1 MKKKR
6 GNKMDIKKFRN
17 IGISAHIDSGKTTL
31 TERILYYCNK
41 IYRIGEVRGKDGV
54 GATMDSMELEKERGI
69 TIASATTNVRWDGHN
84 LNVIDTPGHVDF
96 TIEVE
101 NALRVLDG
109 AILVLCGVSGVQ
121 SQSITVDRQLKRY
134 KVPHIA
140 FINKLD
146 RVGADPEKVKDQLC
160 EKLDHNAV
168 LMQISIGLEENFEG
182 IIDLISRKARY
193 FVGPKGE
200 QVKETEIPDEYVDKT
215 EEMREKMIDAVSMFN
230 DELAEAFLEGN
241 ETEEIIIEAVRKAT
255 IAMEMTPVFMGS
267 AFKNK
272 GVQLLLDAVVRYL
285 PDPTEIENIAHDK
298 NDEMRNIKLVSD
310 SRLPTVALAFKL
322 ENQQYGQ
329 LTYLRIYQGTI
340 SKGTDL
346 RNARTGNKIK
356 VGRLVK
362 MHADNMEDITSA
374 SAGDIVALFG
384 VDCALGD
391 TFNGGKNNYT
401 MRESFVPKPI
411 ISLALNVKD
420 SKDQDNLSKA
430 LARFTKEDPTFKTH
444 VDEETNETIVLG
456 MGELHLNVYI
466 ERMRR
471 EYGVNLEVCEPQVSY
486 RETITKAIEFDYIHK
501 KQSGGRG
508 QFARVKGILTHSGK
522 DENIFIDKVRGGNI
536 PSQFIPGCEKGF
548 FSVLQKG
555 ELAGFPV
562 VGVKMTL
569 DDGDFHAVDSSQ
581 LAFEVATRAAFKKN
595 YHKAKPIILEPV
607 MKVSVETPSEFRGN
621 IMAIINQNRGLVS
634 DTVIDDNFTRIDSE
648 IPLSETFGLATQF
661 RSVTQGKA
669 DFTMEF
675 SEYRSLPKSIEEEI
689 LKKREK

>member
-1 MKKKR
+1 
-6 GNKMDIKKFRN
+6 MDIKKFRN

-41 IYRIGEVRGKDGV
+41 IHRIGEVRGKDGI

-69 TIASATTNVRWDGHN
+69 TIASAATNVTWKEHS
-84 LNVIDTPGHVDF
+84 LNIIDTPGHIDF

-109 AILVLCGVSGVQ
+109 AVLVLCGVSGVQ

-146 RVGADPEKVKDQLC
+146 RVGADSEKVKDQLC

-168 LMQISIGLEENFEG
+168 LMQIPIGLEEKFEG

-193 FVGPKGE
+193 FTGPKGE
-200 QVKETEIPDEYVDKT
+200 QVKETEIPAEYIDKT
-215 EEMREKMIDAVSMFN
+215 EEMREEMIDAVSMFS
-230 DELAEAFLEGN
+230 DDLAKAFLEGN
-241 ETEEIIIEAVRKAT
+241 ETEEMIIEAVRKAT
-255 IAMEMTPVFMGS
+255 IAMKMTPVFIGS

-285 PDPTEIENIAHDK
+285 PNPTEGVNIAHDK
-298 NDEMRNIKLVSD
+298 NDEMRTIKLVS
-310 SRLPTVALAFKL
+310 SPNLPAVALAFKL

-340 SKGTDL
+340 SKGADL
-346 RNARTGNKIK
+346 MNARTGKKIK

-374 SAGDIVALFG
+374 KAGDIVALFG
-384 VDCALGD
+384 IDCALGD
-391 TFNGGKNNYT
+391 TFNGGNNNYT
-401 MRESFVPKPI
+401 MRKSYVPKPI
-411 ISLALNVKD
+411 ISLALTVKD

-430 LARFTKEDPTFKTH
+430 LAKFTKEDPTFKAN
-444 VDEETNETIVLG
+444 VDAETGETIVQG

-471 EYGVNLEVCEPQVSY
+471 EYGVNVEACAPQVSY
-486 RETITKAIEFDYIHK
+486 RETITKAVEFDYIHK

-522 DENIFIDKVRGGNI
+522 DENIFRDKVHGGSI

-548 FSVLQKG
+548 FSVLNKG

-562 VGVKMTL
+562 VDVKMTL
-569 DDGDFHAVDSSQ
+569 DDGAFHEVDSSH
-581 LAFEVATRAAFKKN
+581 LAFEIATRVAFREN
-595 YHKAKPIILEPV
+595 YSKAKPIILEPE

-621 IMAIINQNRGLVS
+621 IMAIINKNRGLVL
-634 DTVIDDNFTRIDSE
+634 DTVIDDNFTCIDAE
-648 IPLSETFGLATQF
+648 MPLAETFGLATQF

-675 SEYRSLPKSIEEEI
+675 KEYKAVPKSIEEEI
-689 LKKREK
+689 LKGSGK

>member
-1 MKKKR
+1 
-6 GNKMDIKKFRN
+6 MDIKKIRN

-31 TERILYYCNK
+31 AERILYYCNK

-69 TIASATTNVRWDGHN
+69 TIASAATNVRWKGYD
-84 LNVIDTPGHVDF
+84 LNIIDTPGHVDF

-146 RVGADPEKVKDQLC
+146 RTGADPEKVRDQLR

-168 LMQISIGLEENFEG
+168 LMQIPIGLEEKFEG

-193 FVGPKGE
+193 FTGPIGE
-200 QVKETEIPDEYVDKT
+200 QVMETEVPAEYRAKT
-215 EEMREKMIDAVSMFN
+215 EEMRETMIDAVAMFS
-230 DELAEAFLEGN
+230 DELAEAFLEGY
-241 ETEEIIIEAVRKAT
+241 ETEEMIIEAVRKAT
-255 IAMEMTPVFMGS
+255 IAMELTPVFIGS

-285 PDPTEIENIAHDK
+285 PDPTEGENIARDK
-298 NDEMRNIKLVSD
+298 DDGMRNIKLVSD
-310 SRLPTVALAFKL
+310 PKLPTVALAFKL

-329 LTYLRIYQGTI
+329 LTYLRIYQGSI
-340 SKGTDL
+340 AKGSDL
-346 RNARTGNKIK
+346 LNARTGNKIK

-362 MHADNMEDITSA
+362 MHADNMEDISSA
-374 SAGDIVALFG
+374 KAGDIVALFG

-391 TFNGGKNNYT
+391 TFNGGNLNYT
-401 MRESFVPKPI
+401 MRKSFVPKPI
-411 ISLALNVKD
+411 ISLALGVKD
-420 SKDQDNLSKA
+420 SADQDKLSKA
-430 LARFTKEDPTFKTH
+430 LSRFTKEDPTFKAN
-444 VDEETNETIVLG
+444 VNEETNETIIHG
-456 MGELHLNVYI
+456 MGELHLNIYI
-466 ERMRR
+466 ERIRR
-471 EYGVNLEVCEPQVSY
+471 EYGVNLEVREPQVSY
-486 RETITKAIEFDYIHK
+486 RETLTKAIEFDYVHK
-501 KQSGGRG
+501 KQTGGRG
-508 QFARVKGILTHSGK
+508 QYARIKGILTHSGK
-522 DENIFIDKVRGGNI
+522 DENIFMDKVRGGNI
-536 PSQFIPGCEKGF
+536 PSQFMPGCEKGF
-548 FSVLQKG
+548 LASLEKG

-581 LAFEVATRAAFKKN
+581 LAFEVATKSAFKEN
-595 YHKAKPIILEPV
+595 YFKAKPIILEPV

-621 IMAIINQNRGLVS
+621 IMAIINQNRGLVL
-634 DTVIDDNFTRIDSE
+634 DTVIDEHFTRIDSE
-648 IPLSETFGLATQF
+648 MPLSETFGLVTQF

-675 SEYRSLPKSIEEEI
+675 SEYKPLPKNLEEEL

>member
-1 MKKKR
+1 
-6 GNKMDIKKFRN
+6 MDIKKFRN

-41 IYRIGEVRGKDGV
+41 IHRIGEVRGKDGI

-69 TIASATTNVRWDGHN
+69 TIASAATNVTWKEHS
-84 LNVIDTPGHVDF
+84 LNIIDTPGHIDF

-109 AILVLCGVSGVQ
+109 AVLVLCGVSGVQ

-146 RVGADPEKVKDQLC
+146 RVGADSEKVKDQLC

-168 LMQISIGLEENFEG
+168 LMQIPIGLEEKFEG

-193 FVGPKGE
+193 FTGPKGE
-200 QVKETEIPDEYVDKT
+200 QVKETEIPAEYIDKT
-215 EEMREKMIDAVSMFN
+215 EEMREEMIDAVSMFS
-230 DELAEAFLEGN
+230 DDLAKAFLEGN
-241 ETEEIIIEAVRKAT
+241 ETEEMIIEAVRKAT
-255 IAMEMTPVFMGS
+255 IAMKMTPVFIGS

-285 PDPTEIENIAHDK
+285 PNPTEGVNIAHDK
-298 NDEMRNIKLVSD
+298 NDEMRTIKLVS
-310 SRLPTVALAFKL
+310 SPNLPAVALAFKL

-340 SKGTDL
+340 SKGADL
-346 RNARTGNKIK
+346 MNARTGKKIK

-374 SAGDIVALFG
+374 KAGDIVALFG
-384 VDCALGD
+384 IDCALGD
-391 TFNGGKNNYT
+391 TFNGGNNNYT
-401 MRESFVPKPI
+401 MRKSYVPKPI
-411 ISLALNVKD
+411 ISLALTVKD

-430 LARFTKEDPTFKTH
+430 LAKFTKEDPTFKAN
-444 VDEETNETIVLG
+444 VDAETGETIVQG

-471 EYGVNLEVCEPQVSY
+471 EYGVNVEACAPQVSY
-486 RETITKAIEFDYIHK
+486 RETITKAVEFDYIHK

-522 DENIFIDKVRGGNI
+522 DENIFRDKVHGGSI

-548 FSVLQKG
+548 FSVLNKG

-562 VGVKMTL
+562 VDVKMTL
-569 DDGDFHAVDSSQ
+569 DDGAFHEVDSSQ
-581 LAFEVATRAAFKKN
+581 LAFEIATRVAFREN
-595 YHKAKPIILEPV
+595 YSKAKPIILEPE

-621 IMAIINQNRGLVS
+621 IMAIINKNRGLVL
-634 DTVIDDNFTRIDSE
+634 DTVIDDNFTCIDAE
-648 IPLSETFGLATQF
+648 MPLAETFGLATQF

-675 SEYRSLPKSIEEEI
+675 KEYKAVPKSIEEEI
-689 LKKREK
+689 LKGSGK

>member
-1 MKKKR
+1 
-6 GNKMDIKKFRN
+6 MDIKKFRN

>member
-1 MKKKR
+1 
-6 GNKMDIKKFRN
+6 MDIKKFRN

-31 TERILYYCNK
+31 AERILYYCNK

-69 TIASATTNVRWDGHN
+69 TIASAATNVRWDGHN

-96 TIEVE
+96 TMEVE

-109 AILVLCGVSGVQ
+109 AILVLCAVSGVQ

-134 KVPHIA
+134 GVPHIA
-140 FINKLD
+140 FVNKLD
-146 RVGADPEKVKDQLC
+146 RVGADPEKVKDQLR
-160 EKLDHNAV
+160 EKLDHNAI
-168 LMQISIGLEENFEG
+168 LMQIPIGLEDKFEG

-193 FVGPKGE
+193 FTGPKGE
-200 QVKETEIPDEYVDKT
+200 QVLEKEIPVEYT
-215 EEMREKMIDAVSMFN
+215 EKVEQMREEMIDAVSMFS
-230 DELAEAFLEGN
+230 DELAEAFLDGN
-241 ETEEIIIEAVRKAT
+241 ETEEMIIEGVRKAT
-255 IAMEMTPVFMGS
+255 IALEMTPVFVGS

-285 PDPTEIENIAHDK
+285 PDPTTGINIAHDK
-298 NDEMRNIKLVSD
+298 DDNRRDIKLVSD
-310 SRLPTVALAFKL
+310 PELPTVGLAFKL

-340 SKGTDL
+340 SKGSDL
-346 RNARTGNKIK
+346 TNARTGKKIK

-374 SAGDIVALFG
+374 RAGDIVALFG

-391 TFNGGKNNYT
+391 TFNGAGINYT

-411 ISLALNVKD
+411 ISLALGIKD
-420 SKDQDNLSKA
+420 SNDQDKLSKA
-430 LARFTKEDPTFKTH
+430 LSRFTKEDPTFKAN
-444 VDEETNETIVLG
+444 VDEETQDTVIHG

-466 ERMRR
+466 ERIRR
-471 EYGVNLEVCEPQVSY
+471 EYDVDLEVRAPQVSY
-486 RETITKAIEFDYIHK
+486 RETITKAIEFDYVHK

-522 DENIFIDKVRGGNI
+522 DESIFRDKVRGGRI
-536 PSQFIPGCEKGF
+536 PSQYMPGCEKGF
-548 FSVLQKG
+548 FSSLVKG

-562 VGVKMTL
+562 VGIKMTL
-569 DDGDFHAVDSSQ
+569 DDGDYHAVDSSQ
-581 LAFEVATRAAFKKN
+581 LAFEVATRSAFKKN

-621 IMAIINQNRGLVS
+621 IMAIINQNRGLVL
-634 DTVIDDNFTRIDSE
+634 DTVIDHHFTRVDSE
-648 IPLSETFGLATQF
+648 MPLSETFGLATQF

-675 SEYRSLPKSIEEEI
+675 SEYKAVPKSIEEDI
-689 LKKREK
+689 LKKIEK

>member
-1 MKKKR
+1 
-6 GNKMDIKKFRN
+6 MDIKKVRN

-31 TERILYYCNK
+31 TERILYYCHK
-41 IYRIGEVRGKDGV
+41 IHRIGEVRGKDGV

-69 TIASATTNVRWDGHN
+69 TIASAATNVRWKGYN

-168 LMQISIGLEENFEG
+168 LMQIPIGLEENFEG

-193 FVGPKGE
+193 FTGSKGE
-200 QVKETEIPDEYVDKT
+200 QVKETEIPAEYTDKT
-215 EEMREKMIDAVSMFN
+215 EEMREEMIDAVSMFSDN
-230 DELAEAFLEGN
+230 LAEAFLEGN
-241 ETEEIIIEAVRKAT
+241 ETEEMIIEAVRKAT
-255 IAMEMTPVFMGS
+255 ISLEMTPVFIGS

-285 PDPTEIENIAHDK
+285 PDPTEIENIAHDRD
-298 NDEMRNIKLVSD
+298 DEMRDIILVSD
-310 SRLPTVALAFKL
+310 PALPTVALAFKL

-340 SKGTDL
+340 SKGSDL
-346 RNARTGNKIK
+346 KNTRTGNKIK

-391 TFNGGKNNYT
+391 TFNGGNNKYT
-401 MRESFVPKPI
+401 MRESYVPKPI
-411 ISLALNVKD
+411 ISLALSVKD

-456 MGELHLNVYI
+456 MGELHLNIYI

-522 DENIFIDKVRGGNI
+522 DENVFIDKVRGGNI

-548 FSVLQKG
+548 VSVLNKG

-581 LAFEVATRAAFKKN
+581 LAFEIATRAAFRKN

-648 IPLSETFGLATQF
+648 MPLSETFGLATQF

-689 LKKREK
+689 LKEREK

>member
-1 MKKKR
+1 
-6 GNKMDIKKFRN
+6 MDIKKFRN

-41 IYRIGEVRGKDGV
+41 IYRIGEVRGKDGI

-69 TIASATTNVRWDGHN
+69 TISSAATNVRWKGYN
-84 LNVIDTPGHVDF
+84 LNIIDTPGHVDF

-109 AILVLCGVSGVQ
+109 AVLVLCGVSGVQ

-140 FINKLD
+140 FVNKLD
-146 RVGADPEKVKDQLC
+146 RVGADPEKVTEQLC
-160 EKLDHNAV
+160 EKLGHNAV
-168 LMQISIGLEENFEG
+168 MMQIPIGLEDKFEG
-182 IIDLISRKARY
+182 IIDLISRKAR
-193 FVGPKGE
+193 FFEGQKGE
-200 QVKETEIPDEYVDKT
+200 QVVEKEIPEEYREKT
-215 EEMREKMIDAVSMFN
+215 EEMREKMLDVVSMFS
-230 DELAEAFLEGN
+230 DELAEAFLEGT
-241 ETEEIIIEAVRKAT
+241 ETEEMIISAVRTGT
-255 IAMEMTPVFMGS
+255 ISREMTPVFLGS

-285 PDPTEIENIAHDK
+285 PDPTESENIAHDK
-298 NDEMRNIKLVSD
+298 DNEMRKVKLVSD
-310 SRLPTVALAFKL
+310 SKLPAVALAFKL

-340 SKGTDL
+340 SKGDDL
-346 RNARTGNKIK
+346 INARTGKKIK

-362 MHADNMEDITSA
+362 MHADNMEDIKSA
-374 SAGDIVALFG
+374 KAGDIVALFG
-384 VDCALGD
+384 IDCALGD
-391 TFNGGKNNYT
+391 TFNGGDIHYT
-401 MRESFVPKPI
+401 MRASYVPKPI

-420 SKDQDNLSKA
+420 GKDQDQLSKA
-430 LARFTKEDPTFKTH
+430 LARFTKEDPTFKAY
-444 VDEETNETIVLG
+444 VDTETNETIILG

-471 EYGVNLEVCEPQVSY
+471 EYGVNLEVLEPQVSY

-508 QFARVKGILTHSGK
+508 QFARIKGILTHSGK
-522 DENIFIDKVRGGNI
+522 DDNCFKDKIRGGNI
-536 PSQFIPGCEKGF
+536 PSQYIPGCEKGF
-548 FSVLQKG
+548 ESALLRG

-569 DDGDFHAVDSSQ
+569 DDGAYHEVDSSQ
-581 LAFEVATRAAFKKN
+581 LAFEIATRNAFKEN
-595 YHKAKPIILEPV
+595 YRKAKPIILEPV

-621 IMAIINQNRGLVS
+621 IMAIINQNRGLVT
-634 DTVIDDNFTRIDSE
+634 DTVIDNNFTRINAE
-648 IPLSETFGLATQF
+648 MPLSETFGLATQF

-675 SEYRSLPKSIEEEI
+675 SEYKPVPKSIEAEI

>member
-1 MKKKR
+1 
-6 GNKMDIKKFRN
+6 MDIKKFRN

-69 TIASATTNVRWDGHN
+69 TIASAATNVIWNGHN

-109 AILVLCGVSGVQ
+109 AVLVLCAVSGVQ

-146 RVGADPEKVKDQLC
+146 RVGANPEKVTDQLC

-168 LMQISIGLEENFEG
+168 LMQTPIGLEDKFEG
-182 IIDLISRKARY
+182 IIDLISRKVRY
-193 FVGPKGE
+193 FMGPKGE
-200 QVKETEIPDEYVDKT
+200 QVKETEIPAEFINKT
-215 EEMREKMIDAVSMFN
+215 NKMREEMIDAASMFS

-241 ETEEIIIEAVRKAT
+241 ETEEMIIDAIREGT
-255 IAMEMTPVFMGS
+255 ISRQMTPVFIGS

-285 PDPTEIENIAHDK
+285 PNPTESINIAHDK
-298 NDEMRNIKLVSD
+298 DDNMRGIKLVSD
-310 SRLPTVALAFKL
+310 PELPAVALSFKL

-340 SKGTDL
+340 SKGCTMI
-346 RNARTGNKIK
+346 NSRTGNKIK

-362 MHADNMEDITSA
+362 MHADNMEDIKA
-374 SAGDIVALFG
+374 AEAGDIVALFG

-391 TFNGGKNNYT
+391 TFTSGNIHYT

-411 ISLALNVKD
+411 ISLALGIKD
-420 SKDQDNLSKA
+420 SNDQDQLSKA
-430 LARFTKEDPTFKTH
+430 LGRFTKEDPTFKSF

-466 ERMRR
+466 ERIRR
-471 EYGVNLEVCEPQVSY
+471 EYGVNLDVCKPQVSY
-486 RETITKAIEFDYIHK
+486 RETITKAVEFDYIHK
-501 KQSGGRG
+501 KQTGGRG
-508 QFARVKGILTHSGK
+508 QFARIKGILTHSGK
-522 DENIFIDKVRGGNI
+522 DENIFRDKIHGGNI
-536 PSQFIPGCEKGF
+536 PSQYIPGCEKGF
-548 FSVLQKG
+548 LSVLEKG

-569 DDGDFHAVDSSQ
+569 DDGDFHEVDSSQ
-581 LAFEVATRAAFKKN
+581 LAFEVATRSAFREN
-595 YHKAKPIILEPV
+595 YFKAKPIILEPV

-621 IMAIINQNRGLVS
+621 IMAIINKNRGLVL
-634 DTVIDDNFTRIDSE
+634 DTIIDNHFTRIDSE
-648 IPLSETFGLATQF
+648 MPLSETFGLATQF

-675 SEYRSLPKSIEEEI
+675 NEYKPVPRSIEEEI

>member
-1 MKKKR
+1 MRKI
-6 GNKMDIKKFRN
+6 MDIKKIRN

-69 TIASATTNVRWDGHN
+69 TIASAATNVIWNEHN
-84 LNVIDTPGHVDF
+84 LNIIDTPGHIDF

-109 AILVLCGVSGVQ
+109 AVLVLCGVSGVQ
-121 SQSITVDRQLKRY
+121 SQSIAVDRQLKRY
-134 KVPHIA
+134 KVPRIA

-146 RVGADPEKVKDQLC
+146 RAGADPEKVKGQLC
-160 EKLDHNAV
+160 EKLDHNAI
-168 LMQISIGLEENFEG
+168 LMQIPIGLEKKFEG
-182 IIDLISRKARY
+182 IIDLISRKAKY
-193 FVGPKGE
+193 FVGQKGE
-200 QVKETEIPDEYVDKT
+200 QVKETEIPTEYIDKT
-215 EEMREKMIDAVSMFN
+215 EEMREEMIDAVSMFS
-230 DELAEAFLEGN
+230 DDLAKAFLEGN
-241 ETEEIIIEAVRKAT
+241 ETEEMIIEAVRKAT

-267 AFKNK
+267 ALKNK

-298 NDEMRNIKLVSD
+298 DDKMRSIKLVSD
-310 SRLPTVALAFKL
+310 PKLPTVALVFKL

-329 LTYLRIYQGTI
+329 LTYLRIYQGSI
-340 SKGTDL
+340 SKGSDL
-346 RNARTGNKIK
+346 MNSRTRKKIK
-356 VGRLVK
+356 VGRLAK
-362 MHADNMEDITSA
+362 MHADNMENITSA
-374 SAGDIVALFG
+374 SAGDIVVLFG
-384 VDCALGD
+384 VNCALGD
-391 TFNGGKNNYT
+391 TFNGDKNNYT
-401 MRESFVPKPI
+401 MHKSYVPKPI
-411 ISLALNVKD
+411 ISFALSVKD

-430 LARFTKEDPTFKTH
+430 LSRFTKEDPTFKTH
-444 VDEETNETIVLG
+444 VDEETGETIVLG

-486 RETITKAIEFDYIHK
+486 RETIAKAVEFDYIHK

-508 QFARVKGILTHSGK
+508 QFSRVKGILTHSGK
-522 DENIFIDKVRGGNI
+522 DENVFKDKVRGGNI
-536 PSQFIPGCEKGF
+536 PSQFISGCEKGF
-548 FSVLQKG
+548 FSVLKKG

-562 VGVKMTL
+562 VGVKMVL

-581 LAFEVATRAAFKKN
+581 LAFEVATRAAFREN
-595 YHKAKPIILEPV
+595 YRKAKPIILEPV

-621 IMAIINQNRGLVS
+621 IMAIINKNRGLVS

-648 IPLSETFGLATQF
+648 MPLSETFGLATQF

-675 SEYRSLPKSIEEEI
+675 SEYKAVPKSIEEEV
-689 LKKREK
+689 LQKKGK

>member
-1 MKKKR
+1 
-6 GNKMDIKKFRN
+6 MDIKKIRN

-69 TIASATTNVRWDGHN
+69 TIASAATNVIWKGYN
-84 LNVIDTPGHVDF
+84 LNIIDTPGHIDF

-109 AILVLCGVSGVQ
+109 AVLVLCGVSGVQ

-146 RVGADPEKVKDQLC
+146 RIGADPEKVKDQLC
-160 EKLDHNAV
+160 EKLGHNAV
-168 LMQISIGLEENFEG
+168 LMQIPIGLEENFEG

-193 FVGPKGE
+193 FTGPKGE
-200 QVKETEIPDEYVDKT
+200 QVKETEIPAEYVDKT
-215 EEMREKMIDAVSMFN
+215 EEMREMMIDAVSMFS
-230 DELAEAFLEGN
+230 DDLAEAFLEGN
-241 ETEEIIIEAVRKAT
+241 ETEEMIIEAVRKAT

-298 NDEMRNIKLVSD
+298 DDEMRNIKLISD
-310 SRLPTVALAFKL
+310 PKLPTVALAFKL

-340 SKGTDL
+340 SKGSDL
-346 RNARTGNKIK
+346 MNARTGNKIK

-362 MHADNMEDITSA
+362 MHADNMEDTTSA

-391 TFNGGKNNYT
+391 TFNGGNNNYT
-401 MRESFVPKPI
+401 MRASYVPKPI
-411 ISLALNVKD
+411 ISLALSVKD

-430 LARFTKEDPTFKTH
+430 LARFTKEDPTFKAN
-444 VDEETNETIVLG
+444 VNEETNETIVHG

-471 EYGVNLEVCEPQVSY
+471 EYDVNLEVCEPQVSY
-486 RETITKAIEFDYIHK
+486 RETLTKAIEFDYIHK
-501 KQSGGRG
+501 KQSGGHG
-508 QFARVKGILTHSGK
+508 QFARVKGILSHSGK
-522 DENIFIDKVRGGNI
+522 DDNVFEDKVRGGNI

-548 FSVLQKG
+548 FSVLDEG
-555 ELAGFPV
+555 VLAGFPV
-562 VGVKMTL
+562 VGVKMVL
-569 DDGDFHAVDSSQ
+569 DDGAFHSVDSSQ
-581 LAFEVATRAAFKKN
+581 LAFEVATRAAFKEN
-595 YHKAKPIILEPV
+595 YRKAKPIILEPV

-621 IMAIINQNRGLVS
+621 IMAIINQNRGLVL

-648 IPLSETFGLATQF
+648 MPLSETFGLATQF
-661 RSVTQGKA
+661 RSVTQGKV

-675 SEYRSLPKSIEEEI
+675 SEYRALPKSIEEEI
-689 LKKREK
+689 LKERGK

>member
-1 MKKKR
+1 
-6 GNKMDIKKFRN
+6 MDIKKVRN

-41 IYRIGEVRGKDGV
+41 IYKIGEVRGKDGV

-69 TIASATTNVRWDGHN
+69 TIASAATNVTWNEHN
-84 LNVIDTPGHVDF
+84 LNIIDTPGHIDF

-109 AILVLCGVSGVQ
+109 AVLVLCGVSGIQ
-121 SQSITVDRQLKRY
+121 TQSIKVDTQLKRY
-134 KVPHIA
+134 KVPHIV

-146 RVGADPEKVKDQLC
+146 RVGADPEKVRDQLC
-160 EKLDHNAV
+160 EKLGHNAV
-168 LMQISIGLEENFEG
+168 LMQIPIGLEKNFEG
-182 IIDLISRKARY
+182 IIDLISQKAKY
-193 FVGPKGE
+193 FTGPKGE
-200 QVKETEIPDEYVDKT
+200 QVKETEIPAEYVEKA
-215 EEMREKMIDAVSMFN
+215 EEMREEMIDAVSMFS
-230 DELAEAFLEGN
+230 DDLAEAFLEGN
-241 ETEEIIIEAVRKAT
+241 ETEKMIIDAVRKAT
-255 IAMEMTPVFMGS
+255 ISMKMTPVFIGS
-267 AFKNK
+267 ALKNK

-285 PDPTEIENIAHDK
+285 PDPTEIENIAHNKD
-298 NDEMRNIKLVSD
+298 DEMRNIKLVSD
-310 SRLPTVALAFKL
+310 PELPAVALAFKL

-340 SKGTDL
+340 SKGSNL
-346 RNARTGNKIK
+346 RNARTRNKIK

-362 MHADNMEDITSA
+362 MHADNMEDIKSA
-374 SAGDIVALFG
+374 RAGDIVALFG

-391 TFNGGKNNYT
+391 TFNEGKNNYT
-401 MRESFVPKPI
+401 MRESYVPKPI
-411 ISLALNVKD
+411 ISLALSVKD
-420 SKDQDNLSKA
+420 SKNQDNLSKA

-444 VDEETNETIVLG
+444 VDKETNETIILG
-456 MGELHLNVYI
+456 MGELHLDVYI

-471 EYGVNLEVCEPQVSY
+471 EYGVNLEVREPQVSY

-508 QFARVKGILTHSGK
+508 QFARIKGILTHSGK
-522 DENIFIDKVRGGNI
+522 DENIFRDKIRGGNI

-548 FSVLQKG
+548 FSVLEKG

-569 DDGDFHAVDSSQ
+569 DDGAYHEVDSSQ
-581 LAFEVATRAAFKKN
+581 LAFEIATRAAFREN
-595 YHKAKPIILEPV
+595 YRKAKPIILEPI

-634 DTVIDDNFTRIDSE
+634 DAVIDNHFTRIDSE
-648 IPLSETFGLATQF
+648 MPLSETFGLATQF

-675 SEYRSLPKSIEEEI
+675 KEYRSLPKSIEEEI
-689 LKKREK
+689 LKKRRQ

>member
-1 MKKKR
+1 
-6 GNKMDIKKFRN
+6 MDIKKFRN

-31 TERILYYCNK
+31 AERILYYCNK

-69 TIASATTNVRWDGHN
+69 TIASAATNVRWDGHN

-109 AILVLCGVSGVQ
+109 AVLVLCAVSGVQ

-134 KVPHIA
+134 GVPHIA

-168 LMQISIGLEENFEG
+168 LMQIPIGLEDKFEG

-193 FVGPKGE
+193 FTGPKGE
-200 QVKETEIPDEYVDKT
+200 QVLEKEIPTEYLSKT
-215 EEMREKMIDAVSMFN
+215 EEMRETMIDAVSMFS
-230 DELAEAFLEGN
+230 DELAEAFLDGN
-241 ETEEIIIEAVRKAT
+241 ETDEMIIDAVRKAT

-285 PDPTEIENIAHDK
+285 PDPTTGINIAHDK
-298 NDEMRNIKLVSD
+298 DDNRKDIKLVSD
-310 SRLPTVALAFKL
+310 PDLPTVALAFKL

-340 SKGTDL
+340 SKGSDL

-374 SAGDIVALFG
+374 RAGDIVALFG

-391 TFNGGKNNYT
+391 TFNGGNINYT

-411 ISLALNVKD
+411 ISLALGIKD
-420 SKDQDNLSKA
+420 SADQDKLSKA
-430 LARFTKEDPTFKTH
+430 LSRFTKEDPTFKAN
-444 VDEETNETIVLG
+444 VDEETNETIVHG

-471 EYGVNLEVCEPQVSY
+471 EYDVNLEVRAPQVSY

-522 DENIFIDKVRGGNI
+522 DDNCFKDKIRGGNI

-548 FSVLQKG
+548 NSALDKG
-555 ELAGFPV
+555 ALAGFPV

-569 DDGDFHAVDSSQ
+569 DDGAFHAVDSSQ
-581 LAFEVATRAAFKKN
+581 LAFEIATRSAFREN
-595 YHKAKPIILEPV
+595 YKKAKPIILEPI

-621 IMAIINQNRGLVS
+621 IMAIINQNRGLVT
-634 DTVIDDNFTRIDSE
+634 DTVIDNHFTRIDSE
-648 IPLSETFGLATQF
+648 MPLSETFGLATQF

-675 SEYRSLPKSIEEEI
+675 SEYKAVPKSIEEDI
-689 LKKREK
+689 LKKINI

>member
-1 MKKKR
+1 MRKI
-6 GNKMDIKKFRN
+6 MDIKKFRN

-69 TIASATTNVRWDGHN
+69 TIASAATNVRWDDYN
-84 LNVIDTPGHVDF
+84 LNIIDTPGHVDF

-109 AILVLCGVSGVQ
+109 AVLVLCGVSGVQ

-146 RVGADPEKVKDQLC
+146 RTGADPEKVKDQLC

-168 LMQISIGLEENFEG
+168 LMQIPIGLEENFEG
-182 IIDLISRKARY
+182 IIDLISKKARY
-193 FVGPKGE
+193 FAGSKGE
-200 QVKETEIPDEYVDKT
+200 QVKETEIPAEYIDKT
-215 EEMREKMIDAVSMFN
+215 NEMREKMIDAVSMFS

-241 ETEEIIIEAVRKAT
+241 ETEEMIINAVRKAT
-255 IAMEMTPVFMGS
+255 IAMEMTPVFIGS

-272 GVQLLLDAVVRYL
+272 GVQLLLDAVVHYL
-285 PDPTEIENIAHDK
+285 PDPTEIENVAHDK
-298 NDEMRNIKLVSD
+298 DDDMRNIKLVSD
-310 SRLPTVALAFKL
+310 PELPTVALAFKL

-329 LTYLRIYQGTI
+329 LTYLRIYQGAI
-340 SKGTDL
+340 SKGSDMT
-346 RNARTGNKIK
+346 NARTGNRIK

-362 MHADNMEDITSA
+362 MHADNMEDISRA
-374 SAGDIVALFG
+374 KAGDIVALFG
-384 VDCALGD
+384 IDCALGD
-391 TFNGGKNNYT
+391 TFSGGKNNYT
-401 MRESFVPKPI
+401 MRESYVPKPI
-411 ISLALNVKD
+411 ISLALSIKD
-420 SKDQDNLSKA
+420 NQDQDKLAKA

-471 EYGVNLEVCEPQVSY
+471 EYDVNLEVCEPQVSY
-486 RETITKAIEFDYIHK
+486 RETITKAIEFDHIHK
-501 KQSGGRG
+501 KQTGGRG
-508 QFARVKGILTHSGK
+508 QFARIKGILTHSGK
-522 DENIFIDKVRGGNI
+522 DENIFRDKIRGGNI
-536 PSQFIPGCEKGF
+536 PSQLIPGCEKGF
-548 FSVLQKG
+548 FSVLNKG

-569 DDGDFHAVDSSQ
+569 DDGDFHEVDSSQ
-581 LAFEVATRAAFKKN
+581 LAFEIATRNAFRQN
-595 YHKAKPIILEPV
+595 YFKAKPIILEPV
-607 MKVSVETPSEFRGN
+607 MKLSVETPSEFRGN
-621 IMAIINQNRGLVS
+621 IMAIINKHRGLVS
-634 DTVIDDNFTRIDSE
+634 DTVIDNHFTRIDSE
-648 IPLSETFGLATQF
+648 MPLSETFGLATQF

-675 SEYRSLPKSIEEEI
+675 SEYKPVPKSIEEEI

>member
-1 MKKKR
+1 
-6 GNKMDIKKFRN
+6 MDIKKFRN

-69 TIASATTNVRWDGHN
+69 TIASAATNVRWKNYN

-146 RVGADPEKVKDQLC
+146 RVGADPEKIKDQLR

-168 LMQISIGLEENFEG
+168 LMQIPIGLEENFVG
-182 IIDLISRKARY
+182 IIDLVTRKARY
-193 FVGPKGE
+193 FTGPNGE
-200 QVKETEIPDEYVDKT
+200 QVIEKEIPKEYRAKT
-215 EEMREKMIDAVSMFN
+215 EEMREIMIDAISMFS
-230 DELAEAFLEGN
+230 DELAEAFLDGN
-241 ETEEIIIEAVRKAT
+241 ETEDMIYKAVRKAT
-255 IAMEMTPVFMGS
+255 ISLQLTPVFIGS
-267 AFKNK
+267 AYKNK

-285 PDPTEIENIAHDK
+285 PDPTERTNIAHDK
-298 NDEMRNIKLVSD
+298 NDDMRNITLESNPD
-310 SRLPTVALAFKL
+310 LPVVALAFKL

-329 LTYLRIYQGTI
+329 LTYIRIYQGTI
-340 SKGTDL
+340 TKGTNIL
-346 RNARTGNKIK
+346 NARTGNKIK
-356 VGRLVK
+356 AGRLVK
-362 MHADNMEDITSA
+362 IHADTMEDITSA

-391 TFNGGKNNYT
+391 TFNSGNNFLT
-401 MRESFVPKPI
+401 MRQSYIPKPI
-411 ISLALNVKD
+411 ISLALGITDN
-420 SKDQDNLSKA
+420 KDQEKLAKA
-430 LARFTKEDPTFKTH
+430 LSRFTKEDPTFK
-444 VDEETNETIVLG
+444 VNADEETNETIIYG
-456 MGELHLNVYI
+456 MGELHLHIYI
-466 ERMRR
+466 ERIKR
-471 EYGVNLEVCEPQVSY
+471 EYGVHIEITTPQVSY
-486 RETITKAIEFDYIHK
+486 RETLTKAVEFDYIHK
-501 KQSGGRG
+501 KQTGGHG
-508 QFARVKGILTHSGK
+508 QFARIKGILTHSGK
-522 DENIFIDKVRGGNI
+522 DESIFVDKVRGGHI

-548 FSVLQKG
+548 LSSLEKG
-555 ELAGFPV
+555 ELAGFPI

-569 DDGDFHAVDSSQ
+569 DDGDFHEVDSSP
-581 LAFEVATRAAFKKN
+581 LAFEIATRSAFREN

-621 IMAIINQNRGLVS
+621 IMTIINQNRGTVL
-634 DTVIDDNFTRIDSE
+634 DTIIDEHFTRIDSE
-648 IPLSETFGLATQF
+648 MPLSETFGLATDF

-675 SEYRSLPKSIEEEI
+675 SSYKPLPKNLEEELI
-689 LKKREK
+689 KKKEE

>member
-1 MKKKR
+1 M
-6 GNKMDIKKFRN
+6 NIQKFRN

-41 IYRIGEVRGKDGV
+41 IHRIGEVRGKDGV

-69 TIASATTNVRWDGHN
+69 TIASAATNVQWKEHN

-109 AILVLCGVSGVQ
+109 AILVLCAVSGVQ

-146 RVGADPEKVKDQLC
+146 RTGSDPEKVKDQLC

-168 LMQISIGLEENFEG
+168 LMQIPICLEENFEG

-193 FVGPKGE
+193 FIGPKGE
-200 QVKETEIPDEYVDKT
+200 QIKETEIPTEYIAKT
-215 EEMREKMIDAVSMFN
+215 EEMREEMLDAVSMFD
-230 DELAEAFLEGN
+230 DELAEAFLEGK
-241 ETEEIIIEAVRKAT
+241 ETEEMIIEAIRKAT
-255 IAMEMTPVFMGS
+255 IAIQMTPVFIGS

-272 GVQLLLDAVVRYL
+272 GVQSLLDAVIRYL
-285 PDPTEIENIAHDK
+285 PNPTEVENIAHDK
-298 NDEMRNIKLVSD
+298 DDNMRDLKLKSD
-310 SRLPTVALAFKL
+310 PDLPTVALAFKL

-340 SKGTDL
+340 SKGDDL
-346 RNARTGNKIK
+346 INVRTNKKIK
-356 VGRLVK
+356 VGRLAK
-362 MHADNMEDITSA
+362 MHANNMEDITFA
-374 SAGDIVALFG
+374 TAGDIVALFG

-391 TFNGGKNNYT
+391 TFNSGDINYT

-420 SKDQDNLSKA
+420 SQDQEKLAKA
-430 LARFTKEDPTFKTH
+430 LSRFIKEDPTFKSH
-444 VDEETNETIVLG
+444 VDEETGETIVLG

-471 EYGVNLEVCEPQVSY
+471 EYDVNLEVCEPRVSY
-486 RETITKAIEFDYIHK
+486 RETLTKAVEFDYIHK

-508 QFARVKGILTHSGK
+508 QFARIKGILTHSDK
-522 DENIFIDKVRGGNI
+522 DDNIFKDKIRGGNI

-548 FSVLQKG
+548 LSAITKG
-555 ELAGFPV
+555 HLAGFPV
-562 VGVKMTL
+562 VGVKMVL

-581 LAFEVATRAAFKKN
+581 LAFETATRTAFKEN
-595 YHKAKPIILEPV
+595 YHKAKPTKDPIASLVIDNIEQNINCLKEEKLRHKKQNLTCIAIAIILLFGSFTLWIFLHPHLNV
-607 MKVSVETPSEFRGN
+607 TLSLYFVE
-621 IMAIINQNRGLVS
+621 V
-634 DTVIDDNFTRIDSE
+634 
-648 IPLSETFGLATQF
+648 
-661 RSVTQGKA
+661 KA
-669 DFTMEF
+669 FCF
-675 SEYRSLPKSIEEEI
+675 
-689 LKKREK
+689 

>member
-1 MKKKR
+1 
-6 GNKMDIKKFRN
+6 MDIKKFRN

-69 TIASATTNVRWDGHN
+69 TIASAATNVRWDGYN

-146 RVGADPEKVKDQLC
+146 RVGADPEKVRDQLC

-168 LMQISIGLEENFEG
+168 LMQIPIGLEENFEG
-182 IIDLISRKARY
+182 IIDLISQKARY
-193 FVGPKGE
+193 FTGPKGE
-200 QVKETEIPDEYVDKT
+200 QVKETEIPAEYINKT
-215 EEMREKMIDAVSMFN
+215 EEMREEMIDAVSMFS

-241 ETEEIIIEAVRKAT
+241 ETEEMIYEAVRVGT
-255 IAMEMTPVFMGS
+255 ISRQMTPVFMGS

-272 GVQLLLDAVVRYL
+272 GIQLLLDAVVRYL
-285 PDPTEIENIAHDK
+285 PDPTESVNIAHDK
-298 NDEMRNIKLVSD
+298 DDEMRTIKLISD
-310 SRLPTVALAFKL
+310 PELPTVALAFKL

-340 SKGTDL
+340 SKGSDL
-346 RNARTGNKIK
+346 MNARTGKKIK

-384 VDCALGD
+384 IDCALGD
-391 TFNGGKNNYT
+391 TFNGSNNNYT
-401 MRESFVPKPI
+401 MRQSYVPKPI
-411 ISLALNVKD
+411 ISLALNIKD

-430 LARFTKEDPTFKTH
+430 LSRFTKEDPTFKAH
-444 VDEETNETIVLG
+444 VDEETGETIVLG

-471 EYGVNLEVCEPQVSY
+471 EYGVNLEACEPQVSY

-522 DENIFIDKVRGGNI
+522 DENVFRDKIRGGNI
-536 PSQFIPGCEKGF
+536 PAQYIPGCEKGF
-548 FSVLQKG
+548 FSVLEKG

-581 LAFEVATRAAFKKN
+581 LAFEIATRSAFRKN
-595 YHKAKPIILEPV
+595 YYKAKPIILEPV

-634 DTVIDDNFTRIDSE
+634 DTVIDDNFTCIDAE
-648 IPLSETFGLATQF
+648 MPLSETFGLATQF

-675 SEYRSLPKSIEEEI
+675 SEYKAVPKSIEEEI

>member
-1 MKKKR
+1 
-6 GNKMDIKKFRN
+6 MDIKKLRN

-69 TIASATTNVRWDGHN
+69 TITSAATNVIWKDHN
-84 LNVIDTPGHVDF
+84 LNIIDTPGHVDF

-109 AILVLCGVSGVQ
+109 AILVLCAVSGVQ

-146 RVGADPEKVKDQLC
+146 RVGADPEKVTDQLC

-168 LMQISIGLEENFEG
+168 LMQMPIGLEEDFEG
-182 IIDLISRKARY
+182 IIDLISCKARY
-193 FVGPKGE
+193 FTGSKGE
-200 QVKETEIPDEYVDKT
+200 QVMETEIPIEYKVKAC
-215 EEMREKMIDAVSMFN
+215 EMRNQMIDAASMFS

-241 ETEEIIIEAVRKAT
+241 ETEEMIIEAVRIGT
-255 IAMEMTPVFMGS
+255 ISRQMIPVFIGS

-285 PDPTEIENIAHDK
+285 PDPTESINIAHDK
-298 NDEMRNIKLVSD
+298 NDNMRDIKLSSD
-310 SRLPTVALAFKL
+310 PELPTVALSFKL

-329 LTYLRIYQGTI
+329 LTYLRIYQGSI
-340 SKGTDL
+340 SKGFDL
-346 RNARTGNKIK
+346 VNARTGNKIK

-362 MHADNMEDITSA
+362 MHADNMEDIKSA
-374 SAGDIVALFG
+374 RAGDIVALFG

-391 TFNGGKNNYT
+391 TFYSGNIHYT
-401 MRESFVPKPI
+401 MRESYLPKPI
-411 ISLALNVKD
+411 ISLALSIKD
-420 SKDQDNLSKA
+420 SKDQDNLAKA
-430 LARFTKEDPTFKTH
+430 LARFTKEDPTFKSN

-486 RETITKAIEFDYIHK
+486 RETITKAVEFDHIHK

-508 QFARVKGILTHSGK
+508 QFARIKGILTHSGK
-522 DENIFIDKVRGGNI
+522 DENIFRNKIRGGNI
-536 PSQFIPGCEKGF
+536 PSQYIPGCEKGF
-548 FSVLQKG
+548 LSVLEKG
-555 ELAGFPV
+555 GLAGFPV
-562 VGVKMTL
+562 VGIKMTL
-569 DDGDFHAVDSSQ
+569 DDGAFHEVDSSQ
-581 LAFEVATRAAFKKN
+581 LAFEIATRTAFRQN
-595 YHKAKPIILEPV
+595 YFKAKPIILEPI
-607 MKVSVETPSEFRGN
+607 MKVSIETPSEFRGN
-621 IMAIINQNRGLVS
+621 IMAIINQNRGIVS
-634 DTVIDDNFTRIDSE
+634 DTVIDNHFTRIDSE
-648 IPLSETFGLATQF
+648 MPLSETFGLATQF
-661 RSVTQGKA
+661 RSVSQGKA

-675 SEYRSLPKSIEEEI
+675 SEYKPVPKSIEEEI

>member
-1 MKKKR
+1 M
-6 GNKMDIKKFRN
+6 NIKKIRN

-41 IYRIGEVRGKDGV
+41 IYRIGEVRGKDGI

-69 TIASATTNVRWDGHN
+69 TIASAATNVRWNDHN

-109 AILVLCGVSGVQ
+109 AVLVLCGVSGVQ

-168 LMQISIGLEENFEG
+168 LMQIPIGLEENFEG

-193 FVGPKGE
+193 FTGPKGE
-200 QVKETEIPDEYVDKT
+200 QVKETEIPAEYVDRTK
-215 EEMREKMIDAVSMFN
+215 EMREEMIDAVSMFS
-230 DELAEAFLEGN
+230 DDLAEAFLDGN
-241 ETEEIIIEAVRKAT
+241 ETEEMIIDAVRKAT
-255 IAMEMTPVFMGS
+255 IAMEMTPVFIGS

-298 NDEMRNIKLVSD
+298 DVNMRDIKLVSD
-310 SRLPTVALAFKL
+310 PKLPTVALAFKL

-340 SKGTDL
+340 SKGSDL
-346 RNARTGNKIK
+346 MNARTGKKIK
-356 VGRLVK
+356 VGRLAK
-362 MHADNMEDITSA
+362 MHADNMEDITSGK
-374 SAGDIVALFG
+374 AGDIVALFG
-384 VDCALGD
+384 IDCALGD

-401 MRESFVPKPI
+401 MRESYVPKPI
-411 ISLALNVKD
+411 ISLALSVKD

-444 VDEETNETIVLG
+444 VDEETNETIILG
-456 MGELHLNVYI
+456 MGELHLDIYI

-471 EYGVNLEVCEPQVSY
+471 EYDVNLEVCEPQVSY
-486 RETITKAIEFDYIHK
+486 RETITKAIEFDHIHK
-501 KQSGGRG
+501 KQTGGRG

-522 DENIFIDKVRGGNI
+522 DENIFKNKIRGGNI

-548 FSVLQKG
+548 FSVLHKG

-569 DDGDFHAVDSSQ
+569 DDGAFHEVDSSQ
-581 LAFEVATRAAFKKN
+581 LAFEIATRNAFREN
-595 YHKAKPIILEPV
+595 YFKAKPIILEPV
-607 MKVSVETPSEFRGN
+607 MKLSVETPSEFRGN
-621 IMAIINQNRGLVS
+621 IMAIINKNRGIVS
-634 DTVIDDNFTRIDSE
+634 DTVIDNHFTRIDSE
-648 IPLSETFGLATQF
+648 MPLSETFGLATQF

-675 SEYRSLPKSIEEEI
+675 SEYRAVPKSIEAEV
-689 LKKREK
+689 LKEREK

>member
-1 MKKKR
+1 
-6 GNKMDIKKFRN
+6 MDIQKFRN

-41 IYRIGEVRGKDGV
+41 IHRIGEVRGKDGV

-69 TIASATTNVRWDGHN
+69 TIASAATNVKWKEHN
-84 LNVIDTPGHVDF
+84 LNIIDTPGHVDF

-109 AILVLCGVSGVQ
+109 AILVLCAVSGVQ

-146 RVGADPEKVKDQLC
+146 RTGSDPEKVKDQLC
-160 EKLDHNAV
+160 EKLDHNAI
-168 LMQISIGLEENFEG
+168 LMQIPIGLEENFEG

-200 QVKETEIPDEYVDKT
+200 QIEETEIPAEYLEKT
-215 EEMREKMIDAVSMFN
+215 EEMREEMLDAVSMFD
-230 DELAEAFLEGN
+230 DELAEAFLEGK
-241 ETEEIIIEAVRKAT
+241 ETEEMIIEAIRQAT
-255 IAMEMTPVFMGS
+255 IAMQITPVFVGS

-272 GVQLLLDAVVRYL
+272 GVQSLLDAVIRYL
-285 PDPTEIENIAHDK
+285 PNPTEIENIAHDK
-298 NDEMRNIKLVSD
+298 DDNMRDIKLKSD
-310 SRLPTVALAFKL
+310 PDLPTVALAFKL

-340 SKGTDL
+340 SKGADL
-346 RNARTGNKIK
+346 INVRTNKKIK
-356 VGRLVK
+356 VGRLAK
-362 MHADNMEDITSA
+362 MHANNMEDITTA
-374 SAGDIVALFG
+374 TAGDIVALFG

-391 TFNGGKNNYT
+391 TFNSGDINYT

-420 SKDQDNLSKA
+420 SKDQEKLAKA
-430 LARFTKEDPTFKTH
+430 LSRFIKEDPTFKSH
-444 VDEETNETIVLG
+444 VDEETGETIVLG

-471 EYGVNLEVCEPQVSY
+471 EYDVNLEVCEPRVSY
-486 RETITKAIEFDYIHK
+486 RETLTKAVEFDYIHK

-508 QFARVKGILTHSGK
+508 QFARIKGVLTHSGK
-522 DENIFIDKVRGGNI
+522 DDNIFKDKIRGGNI
-536 PSQFIPGCEKGF
+536 PSQFLPGCEKGF
-548 FSVLQKG
+548 LSAIVKG
-555 ELAGFPV
+555 HLAGFPV
-562 VGVKMTL
+562 VGVKMVL

-581 LAFEVATRAAFKKN
+581 LAFEIATRAAFKEN

-607 MKVSVETPSEFRGN
+607 MKVSIETPSEFRGN
-621 IMAIINQNRGLVS
+621 IMAIINQNRGLVL
-634 DTVIDDNFTRIDSE
+634 DTVIDNHFTRIDSE
-648 IPLSETFGLATQF
+648 MPLSETFGLATQF

-675 SEYRSLPKSIEEEI
+675 NEYKPLPKSVEEEI
-689 LKKREK
+689 LKEKRTQKK

>member
-1 MKKKR
+1 M
-6 GNKMDIKKFRN
+6 NIKKIRN

-41 IYRIGEVRGKDGV
+41 IYRIGEVHGKDGI

-69 TIASATTNVRWDGHN
+69 TIASAATNVRWKGFD

-134 KVPHIA
+134 KVPHVA

-146 RVGADPEKVKDQLC
+146 RTGADPEKIKDQLR

-168 LMQISIGLEENFEG
+168 LMQIPIGLEENFEG

-193 FVGPKGE
+193 FTGTNGE
-200 QVKETEIPDEYVDKT
+200 QVIEKEIPEEYRAKT
-215 EEMREKMIDAVSMFN
+215 EEMREILIDAVSMFS
-230 DELAEAFLEGN
+230 DELAEAFLDGN
-241 ETEEIIIEAVRKAT
+241 ETEEMIYAAVRKAT
-255 IAMEMTPVFMGS
+255 ISLELTPVFIGS
-267 AFKNK
+267 AYKNK
-272 GVQLLLDAVVRYL
+272 GVQLLLDAVIRYL
-285 PDPTEIENIAHDK
+285 PDPTERINIAHDK
-298 NDEMRNIKLVSD
+298 DEDMRNITLESD
-310 SRLPTVALAFKL
+310 PDLPVVALAFKL

-329 LTYLRIYQGTI
+329 LTYIRIYQGTI
-340 SKGTDL
+340 KKGSEL
-346 RNARTGNKIK
+346 LNARTGNKIK
-356 VGRLVK
+356 AGRLVK

-384 VDCALGD
+384 IDCALGD
-391 TFNGGKNNYT
+391 TFNSGNNCLT
-401 MRESFVPKPI
+401 MRQSYIPKPI
-411 ISLALNVKD
+411 ISLALGITDN
-420 SKDQDNLSKA
+420 KDQEKLAKA
-430 LARFTKEDPTFKTH
+430 LSRFTKEDPTFKAN
-444 VDEETNETIVLG
+444 VDEETNETIVHG
-456 MGELHLNVYI
+456 MGELHLNIYI
-466 ERMRR
+466 ERIKR
-471 EYGVNLEVCEPQVSY
+471 EYGVNLEVTAPKVSY
-486 RETITKAIEFDYIHK
+486 RETLTKAIEFDYIHK
-501 KQSGGRG
+501 KQTGGHG
-508 QFARVKGILTHSGK
+508 QFARIKGILTHSGK
-522 DENIFIDKVRGGNI
+522 DESIFVDKVRGGNI
-536 PSQFIPGCEKGF
+536 PSQFMPGCEKGF
-548 FSVLQKG
+548 LSSLNKG

-569 DDGDFHAVDSSQ
+569 DDGDFHAVDSSP
-581 LAFEVATRAAFKKN
+581 LAFEIATRSAFREN

-621 IMAIINQNRGLVS
+621 IMAIINQNRGTVL
-634 DTVIDDNFTRIDSE
+634 DTVIDEHFTRIDSE
-648 IPLSETFGLATQF
+648 MPLSETFGLATDF

-675 SEYRSLPKSIEEEI
+675 SKYKPLPKNLEEEL
-689 LKKREK
+689 LKNKEK

>member
-1 MKKKR
+1 
-6 GNKMDIKKFRN
+6 MDIKKFRN

-31 TERILYYCNK
+31 TERILYYCHK

-69 TIASATTNVRWDGHN
+69 TIASAATNVRWKGYN

-146 RVGADPEKVKDQLC
+146 RVGADPEKVTNQLC
-160 EKLDHNAV
+160 EKLGHNAV
-168 LMQISIGLEENFEG
+168 LMQIPIGLEENFEG

-193 FVGPKGE
+193 FTGLKGE
-200 QVKETEIPDEYVDKT
+200 QVKETEIPEEYLDKT
-215 EEMREKMIDAVSMFN
+215 EEMREEMIDAVSMFS

-241 ETEEIIIEAVRKAT
+241 ETEEMIIKAVRIGT
-255 IAMEMTPVFMGS
+255 ISRQMTPVFMGS

-285 PDPTEIENIAHDK
+285 PDPTERVNIARDK

-310 SRLPTVALAFKL
+310 PELPTVALAFKL

-340 SKGTDL
+340 SKGSDL

-391 TFNGGKNNYT
+391 TFNGGNNNYT
-401 MRESFVPKPI
+401 MRESYVPKPI
-411 ISLALNVKD
+411 ISLALSVKD

-456 MGELHLNVYI
+456 MGELHLNIYI
-466 ERMRR
+466 ERIRR

-501 KQSGGRG
+501 KQTGGHG
-508 QFARVKGILTHSGK
+508 QFARIKGILTHSGK
-522 DENIFIDKVRGGNI
+522 DENIFRDKIRGGNI
-536 PSQFIPGCEKGF
+536 PAQYIPGCKKGF
-548 FSVLQKG
+548 FSVLEKG

-634 DTVIDDNFTRIDSE
+634 DTVVDDNFTCIDAE
-648 IPLSETFGLATQF
+648 MPLSETFGLATQF

-675 SEYRSLPKSIEEEI
+675 SEYKAVPKNIEEEI
-689 LKKREK
+689 LKERGK

>member
-1 MKKKR
+1 
-6 GNKMDIKKFRN
+6 MDIKKFRN

-69 TIASATTNVRWDGHN
+69 TIASATTNVRWKDHY

-109 AILVLCGVSGVQ
+109 AVLVLCGVSGVQ

-146 RVGADPEKVKDQLC
+146 RVGADPEKVRDQLR

-168 LMQISIGLEENFEG
+168 LMQIPIGLEENFEG

-193 FVGPKGE
+193 FIGPKGE
-200 QVKETEIPDEYVDKT
+200 QVKETEIPSEYLDKT
-215 EEMREKMIDAVSMFN
+215 EEMREEMIDTISMFS
-230 DELAEAFLEGN
+230 DDLAETFLEGN
-241 ETEEIIIEAVRKAT
+241 ETEEMIIEAVRKAT
-255 IAMEMTPVFMGS
+255 IAMEITPVFIGS

-285 PDPTEIENIAHDK
+285 PDPTEIENIARDK
-298 NDEMRNIKLVSD
+298 DNEMRNIKLISD
-310 SRLPTVALAFKL
+310 PDLPTVALAFKL

-340 SKGTDL
+340 SKGSDL

-391 TFNGGKNNYT
+391 TFNGSKNNYT
-401 MRESFVPKPI
+401 MRESYVPKPI
-411 ISLALNVKD
+411 ISLALSVKD

-430 LARFTKEDPTFKTH
+430 LARFTKEDPTFKAY

-471 EYGVNLEVCEPQVSY
+471 EYGVNLEACEPQVSY

-522 DENIFIDKVRGGNI
+522 DENIFKDKVRGGNI
-536 PSQFIPGCEKGF
+536 PSQFIPACEKGF

-581 LAFEVATRAAFKKN
+581 LAFEIATRAAFKKN

-607 MKVSVETPSEFRGN
+607 MKVSVEIPSEFRGN

-648 IPLSETFGLATQF
+648 MPLSETFGLATQF
-661 RSVTQGKA
+661 RSVTQGKV

-689 LKKREK
+689 LKEKGK

>member
-1 MKKKR
+1 
-6 GNKMDIKKFRN
+6 MDIKKIRN

-31 TERILYYCNK
+31 AERILYYCNK

-54 GATMDSMELEKERGI
+54 GATMDFMELEKERGI
-69 TIASATTNVRWDGHN
+69 TIASAATNVRWKGYD
-84 LNVIDTPGHVDF
+84 LNIIDTPGHVDF

-146 RVGADPEKVKDQLC
+146 RTGADPEKVRDQLID
-160 EKLDHNAV
+160 KLDHNAV
-168 LMQISIGLEENFEG
+168 LMQIPIGLEEKFEG
-182 IIDLISRKARY
+182 IIDLISRRAR
-193 FVGPKGE
+193 FFTGPKGE
-200 QVKETEIPDEYVDKT
+200 QVKETEIPEEYKAKT
-215 EEMREKMIDAVSMFN
+215 EEMRETMIDAAAMFS
-230 DELAEAFLEGN
+230 DELAEAFLEGS
-241 ETEEIIIEAVRKAT
+241 ETDEMIIEAVRKAT
-255 IAMEMTPVFMGS
+255 IAMELTPVFIGS

-272 GVQLLLDAVVRYL
+272 GVQLLLDAVVCYL
-285 PDPTEIENIAHDK
+285 PNPREGVNIAHDK
-298 NDEMRNIKLVSD
+298 DDNMRNIRLISD
-310 SRLPTVALAFKL
+310 PKLPTVALAFKL

-329 LTYLRIYQGTI
+329 LTYLRIYQGAI
-340 SKGTDL
+340 AKGTDL
-346 RNARTGNKIK
+346 LNARTGNKIK

-374 SAGDIVALFG
+374 KAGDIVALFG

-391 TFNGGKNNYT
+391 TFNGGNLNYT

-411 ISLALNVKD
+411 ISLALGVND
-420 SKDQDNLSKA
+420 STDQDKLSKA
-430 LARFTKEDPTFKTH
+430 LSRFTKEDPTFKAN
-444 VDEETNETIVLG
+444 VNDETNETIVHG
-456 MGELHLNVYI
+456 MGELHLNIYI
-466 ERMRR
+466 ERIRR
-471 EYGVNLEVCEPQVSY
+471 EYGVNLEVREPQVSY
-486 RETITKAIEFDYIHK
+486 RETLTKAVEFDYIHK
-501 KQSGGRG
+501 KQTGGRG
-508 QFARVKGILTHSGK
+508 QYARIKGILTHSGK
-522 DENIFIDKVRGGNI
+522 DENIFMDKVRGGNI
-536 PSQFIPGCEKGF
+536 PSQYMPGCEKGF
-548 FSVLQKG
+548 LASLEKG
-555 ELAGFPV
+555 DLAGFPV

-581 LAFEVATRAAFKKN
+581 LAFEIATRSAFKEN
-595 YHKAKPIILEPV
+595 YRKAKPIILEPV

-621 IMAIINQNRGLVS
+621 IMAIINQNRGLVL
-634 DTVIDDNFTRIDSE
+634 DTVIDAHFTRIDSE
-648 IPLSETFGLATQF
+648 MPLSETFGLATQF

-675 SEYRSLPKSIEEEI
+675 SEYKALPKNLEEEL